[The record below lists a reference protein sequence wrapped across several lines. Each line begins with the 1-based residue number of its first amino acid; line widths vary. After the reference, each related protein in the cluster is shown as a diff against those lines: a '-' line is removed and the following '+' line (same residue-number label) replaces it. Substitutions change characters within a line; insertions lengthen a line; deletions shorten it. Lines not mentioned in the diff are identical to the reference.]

1 MRPERRK
8 AGGKKLKT
16 IVKGFPNAEILFC
29 FDFKSAKNYRSTRFL
44 GLHLTDGCMRRRGML
59 WRRTYQLIR
68 TLPAS
73 DALDIPLYP
82 LWRMTPC

>member
-44 GLHLTDGCMRRRGML
+44 GLHLTL
-59 WRRTYQLIR
+59 
-68 TLPAS
+68 AV
-73 DALDIPLYP
+73 
-82 LWRMTPC
+82 

>member
-29 FDFKSAKNYRSTRFL
+29 FDFKSAKNYRSTRFA
-44 GLHLTDGCMRRRGML
+44 LHLTLAVWFVADFEAIP
-59 WRRTYQLIR
+59 YQD
-68 TLPAS
+68 TVNFDKS
-73 DALDIPLYP
+73 
-82 LWRMTPC
+82 